1 MTKRIIF
8 GGLMIVVGA
17 ALLWLDW
24 WLESRHRGA
33 VQGAVPAAILVLLIV
48 PAFRELA
55 RLAGG
60 AGATVLPVSGLVGC
74 LALATVPFWGAI
86 AVGRSAAHRPM
97 LVTLSLI
104 VAAVFAEQ
112 MFRRRTDEV
121 LPRLGSTFLAV
132 MYLGVGGAMIL
143 SIRTGWGVPTLVLFL
158 AAVKATDIGAYF
170 TGSACGRHKLIPW
183 LSPGKSW
190 EGLAG
195 GLACGAAAGAIA
207 ASVLSL
213 DLAPWQAAIFG
224 VIVGLAGQFADL
236 CESLLKRSAKAK
248 DSGKALPEFGGILD
262 IIDSPLLAAPVA
274 HVLLALMT

>member
-8 GGLMIVVGA
+8 GGLMIVA
-17 ALLWLDW
+17 AAGLLWADW
-24 WLESRHRGA
+24 WLESRHRIAAPG
-33 VQGAVPAAILVLLIV
+33 VVLAAILVLLTV

-55 RLAGG
+55 RLSDAAGG
-60 AGATVLPVSGLVGC
+60 PVLPVSGLVGC
-74 LALATVPFWGAI
+74 LGLAMLPVWGPM
-86 AVGRSAAHRPM
+86 AVGRAAMYP
-97 LVTLSLI
+97 LLLLTLSLI

-112 MFRRRTDEV
+112 MIRRRTDDV
-121 LPRLGSTFLAV
+121 LRRLGSTFLAV

-158 AAVKATDIGAYF
+158 AAVKATDVGAYF

-195 GLACGAAAGAIA
+195 GLACGAVVGAIA
-207 ASVLSL
+207 ASVLPL

-248 DSGKALPEFGGILD
+248 DSGKAVPEFGGVLD
-262 IIDSPLLAAPVA
+262 IVDSPLLAAPVA
-274 HVLLALMT
+274 QILLILMT